1 MKIFTINPH
10 GDEVNDKVTITRG
23 VQLSSF
29 VLHDKPT
36 RGIDLGYFQRD
47 LDPANP
53 VRKYFRVYM
62 THGSEFIT
70 DVKPYYVDGN
80 FKSLTASQEDDDNT
94 SACVFLNCDKPY
106 GRARFFHEAEYGK
119 KKILVN
125 GKLVGEKEITARD
138 GHTFRD
144 ECHPSILL
152 VSKDAEYEI
161 SYFNTIKK
169 CKQSAKIV
177 FNGEDIEVTVSTIQF
192 NKKKPTTERLSDDLL
207 SSIREATYVFEDFKH
222 DRKSR
227 KNNKWDRNRK
237 EDRWK

>member
-36 RGIDLGYFQRD
+36 KGIDLGYFQKD

-62 THGSEFIT
+62 THGSDFVT

-80 FKSLTASQEDDDNT
+80 FKSLTAIPEEDDDNT

-106 GRARFFHEAEYGK
+106 GRARFFKEAEYGR

-125 GKLVGEKEITARD
+125 GKLVGDKEIVAKD

-144 ECHPSILL
+144 ECHPAILL
-152 VSKDAEYEI
+152 VSAGEKYEI
-161 SYFNTIKK
+161 SYFNSSKK
-169 CKQSAKIV
+169 CKQSAELTFDGVNIS
-177 FNGEDIEVTVSTIQF
+177 VTVSTIPF
-192 NKKKPTTERLSDDLL
+192 KKKVTPSQPSESLL
-207 SSIREATYVFEDFKH
+207 SSIREATFDFDDYKH
-222 DRKSR
+222 DRRSR
-227 KNNKWDRNRK
+227 KSNKWERNRK
-237 EDRWK
+237 EDRWR